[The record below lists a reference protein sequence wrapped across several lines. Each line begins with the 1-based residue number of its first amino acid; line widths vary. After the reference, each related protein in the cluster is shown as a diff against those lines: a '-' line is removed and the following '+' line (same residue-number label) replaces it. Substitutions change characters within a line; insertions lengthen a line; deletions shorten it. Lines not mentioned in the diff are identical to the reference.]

1 MKTSFWI
8 LLFFFSLSKS
18 MLGQNH
24 IEIEGKI
31 LDKETKEPIPFA
43 NIYNK
48 SSKKGTIS
56 NADGYFRILINE
68 VTDTITISFIGY
80 KEQIIKIKADK
91 KNYLIYLEVNILLL
105 NEVTVTPKD
114 NSYLFELVQASKKSI
129 SSIERKSKAYYEL
142 KSYVDVSQ
150 IELVEGYYN
159 IDVKGYSLMNLHLK
173 AGRIALSTNRNSFF
187 VSLESSRALLMLNL
201 FDRNDYFPINPME
214 LSKSKLRKNY
224 YLDLESKYLDGTN
237 DSIYIID
244 YKPKDTTGLFFYG
257 KIWIN
262 KTKNHLIKI
271 TLNCANTLKHPFL
284 PLNLMDKI
292 SNVSFNITQSF
303 STSNGQVVF
312 NHTDFIYKTDYVSR
326 IGITEEQKYTV
337 LTKAVL
343 YAYDYENS
351 FNLPFFNFKDF
362 NIGDYQKINAMPYN
376 DFFWTYNDEYRL
388 NDSINTNELFFI
400 DSSSLTNKTLF
411 KSNTFFK
418 YGLFEHPYISWSR
431 NRIKFREILSD
442 TSVAYSATGFKS
454 EQYKLAV
461 KIYLDINSYRDSTHI
476 ITSTII
482 DPYESFY
489 HLPMNNQTLC
499 FINIYFDL
507 CEIARRELEK
517 KLKAQTNNIYRLKEI
532 YNNFL
537 TQFETKR
544 NEYLKAVEHGTI
556 EKEMIKYNNIVYE
569 ILRIDNI
576 ELFQPYKNEK

>member
-1 MKTSFWI
+1 M
-8 LLFFFSLSKS
+8 
-18 MLGQNH
+18 
-24 IEIEGKI
+24 
-31 LDKETKEPIPFA
+31 
-43 NIYNK
+43 
-48 SSKKGTIS
+48 
-56 NADGYFRILINE
+56 
-68 VTDTITISFIGY
+68 
-80 KEQIIKIKADK
+80 
-91 KNYLIYLEVNILLL
+91 
-105 NEVTVTPKD
+105 
-114 NSYLFELVQASKKSI
+114 FELVQASKKSI

-244 YKPKDTTGLFFYG
+244 YKPKVTTGLFFNG

-337 LTKAVL
+337 LTL
-343 YAYDYENS
+343 SLIHISE
-351 FNLPFFNFKDF
+351 PTR
-362 NIGDYQKINAMPYN
+362 PY
-376 DFFWTYNDEYRL
+376 
-388 NDSINTNELFFI
+388 
-400 DSSSLTNKTLF
+400 
-411 KSNTFFK
+411 
-418 YGLFEHPYISWSR
+418 
-431 NRIKFREILSD
+431 
-442 TSVAYSATGFKS
+442 
-454 EQYKLAV
+454 
-461 KIYLDINSYRDSTHI
+461 
-476 ITSTII
+476 
-482 DPYESFY
+482 
-489 HLPMNNQTLC
+489 
-499 FINIYFDL
+499 
-507 CEIARRELEK
+507 
-517 KLKAQTNNIYRLKEI
+517 
-532 YNNFL
+532 
-537 TQFETKR
+537 
-544 NEYLKAVEHGTI
+544 
-556 EKEMIKYNNIVYE
+556 
-569 ILRIDNI
+569 
-576 ELFQPYKNEK
+576 

>member
-482 DPYESFY
+482 DPYESYY

-507 CEIARRELEK
+507 CEIARRELEE
-517 KLKAQTNNIYRLKEI
+517 KLKAQTNNVYRLKEI

>member
-1 MKTSFWI
+1 
-8 LLFFFSLSKS
+8 

-24 IEIEGKI
+24 IGIEGKI
-31 LDKETKEPIPFA
+31 LDNETKEPIPFA

-142 KSYVDVSQ
+142 KSFVDDSQ
-150 IELVEGYYN
+150 MELVEGYYN
-159 IDVKGYSLMNLHLK
+159 IDVKGYTLMNLHLK
-173 AGRIALSTNRNSFF
+173 AGRIALGANRNRFF
-187 VSLESSRALLMLNL
+187 ASLESSRALLMLNL

-244 YKPKDTTGLFFYG
+244 YKPKDTSGLFFNG

-262 KTKNHLIKI
+262 KTRNHLIKI
-271 TLNCANTLKHPFL
+271 TLNCDNTLKHPFL
-284 PLNLMDKI
+284 PLFPYNKI
-292 SNVSFNITQSF
+292 SNVSFSITQSF
-303 STSNGQVVF
+303 NISNSQVVF

-326 IGITEEQKYTV
+326 IGKTEEQKYTV

-351 FNLPFFNFKDF
+351 FSLPFFNFKDV

-411 KSNTFFK
+411 KSNTILK
-418 YGLFEHPYISWSR
+418 HGLFEHPYISWSR

-442 TSVAYSATGFKS
+442 TSVTNATTGFRS
-454 EQYKLAV
+454 DQYKLAV
-461 KIYLDINSYRDSTHI
+461 KIYLDINFYRDSTHI

-489 HLPMNNQTLC
+489 HLPMNNQTHC

-507 CEIARRELEK
+507 CEIARRELEE
-517 KLKAQTNNIYRLKEI
+517 KLKAQTNNVYRLKEI
-532 YNNFL
+532 YTDFL

-544 NEYLKAVEHGTI
+544 NEYLKAVDRGTI

>member
-8 LLFFFSLSKS
+8 LLCFFSLSKS

-482 DPYESFY
+482 DPYESYY

-507 CEIARRELEK
+507 CEIARRELEE
-517 KLKAQTNNIYRLKEI
+517 KLKAQTNNVYRLKEI

-576 ELFQPYKNEK
+576 GLFQPYKNEK

>member
-244 YKPKDTTGLFFYG
+244 YKPKVTTGLFFNG

-442 TSVAYSATGFKS
+442 TSVTYSTTGFKS

-482 DPYESFY
+482 DPYESYY

-507 CEIARRELEK
+507 CEIARRELEE

>member
-91 KNYLIYLEVNILLL
+91 KNYLIYLEVNILVL

-142 KSYVDVSQ
+142 KSYVDDSQ

-173 AGRIALSTNRNSFF
+173 AGRIALSTIRNSFF

-244 YKPKDTTGLFFYG
+244 YKPKVTTGLFFNG

-442 TSVAYSATGFKS
+442 TSVTYSATGFKS

-482 DPYESFY
+482 DPYESYY

-507 CEIARRELEK
+507 CEIARRELEE

>member
-351 FNLPFFNFKDF
+351 FNLPFFNFNDF

-442 TSVAYSATGFKS
+442 TSVTYSTTGFKS

-482 DPYESFY
+482 DPYESYY

-507 CEIARRELEK
+507 CEIARRELEE

-576 ELFQPYKNEK
+576 GLFQPYKNEK

>member
-8 LLFFFSLSKS
+8 LLCFFSLSKS

-482 DPYESFY
+482 DPYESYY

-507 CEIARRELEK
+507 CEIARRELEE
-517 KLKAQTNNIYRLKEI
+517 KLKAQTNNVYRLKEI

>member
-8 LLFFFSLSKS
+8 LLCFFSLSKS
-18 MLGQNH
+18 MLGQNQ
-24 IEIEGKI
+24 IEIEGII

-56 NADGYFRILINE
+56 NADGYFRILNNE

-80 KEQIIKIKADK
+80 KEQIIKIKADQ

-105 NEVTVTPKD
+105 NEVTVTPKA

-142 KSYVDVSQ
+142 KSFADGSQ

-173 AGRIALSTNRNSFF
+173 AGRIALGNHRNRFF

-201 FDRNDYFPINPME
+201 FGRNDYFPVNPME

-224 YLDLESKYLDGTN
+224 YLNLESKYLDGTN
-237 DSIYIID
+237 DSIYIIE
-244 YKPKDTTGLFFYG
+244 YIPKDTSGLFFNG

-271 TLNCANTLKHPFL
+271 TLNCDNTLKHPFL
-284 PLNLMDKI
+284 PLFPSDKI
-292 SNVSFNITQSF
+292 SNVSFNLTQSF
-303 STSNGQVVF
+303 NTSDGQIVF
-312 NHTDFIYKTDYVSR
+312 NHTDFIYKIDYVSR
-326 IGITEEQKYTV
+326 IGTTQEQKSTF

-362 NIGDYQKINAMPYN
+362 NIGDYRKINAMPYN
-376 DFFWTYNDEYRL
+376 DFFWTYHDEYRL

-411 KSNTFFK
+411 KSNTILK
-418 YGLFEHPYISWSR
+418 HGLFEHPYISWSG

-442 TSVAYSATGFKS
+442 TSVANAPTGFKS

-489 HLPMNNQTLC
+489 HLPMNNQTHC

-507 CEIARRELEK
+507 CEIARRELEE
-517 KLKAQTNNIYRLKEI
+517 KLNAQTNNVYQAKEI
-532 YNNFL
+532 YSDFL
-537 TQFETKR
+537 TRFEIKS
-544 NEYLKAVEHGTI
+544 NEYLKAVVRGTI

-569 ILRIDNI
+569 ILGIDNI